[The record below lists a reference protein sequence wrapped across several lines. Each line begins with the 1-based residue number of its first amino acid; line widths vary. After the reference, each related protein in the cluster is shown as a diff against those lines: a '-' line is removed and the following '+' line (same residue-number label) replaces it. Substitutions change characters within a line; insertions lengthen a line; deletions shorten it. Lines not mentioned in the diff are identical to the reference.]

1 MKFLFYL
8 LIITFL
14 YADNQTAE
22 DILLKTFHRLDG
34 MNYQCKVDSKISGKK
49 KKGKHFEQWKSCLQI
64 VYNFFLQKLFEH
76 AIKKILNFSGPQ
88 ILA

>member
-22 DILLKTFHRLDG
+22 EILLKSFHRMDG
-34 MNYQCKVDSKISGKK
+34 IDHRFKVDSKQSRKK
-49 KKGKHFEQWKSCLQI
+49 KQERHYEVSVHWPSDGK
-64 VYNFFLQKLFEH
+64 FLRKIRITTILTKQKNPSSL
-76 AIKKILNFSGPQ
+76 KWL
-88 ILA
+88 